1 MDSWI
6 RHPLWAIQLKHWRTE
21 NDCL

>member
-6 RHPLWAIQLKHWRTE
+6 RHRLWAIQLKHWRTE